1 MKMATTGIWKI
12 EKRLDHVLDYV
23 MNVDKTQKKGAYQ
36 ELHNFEEYDVLDYI
50 TEESC
55 YVSAINCTPDTAFQ
69 DMMFTKKQY
78 DKTDKILGFH
88 AFQSFKGHEVSPDKA
103 HLIGLKLAEEMWG
116 DRFEVIVTT
125 HINGPNIHNHFVIN
139 SVSFKD
145 GKKYYDNRENT
156 ALFRH
161 LSDNLC
167 REYGLSVLEEKRCK
181 KSGINYNNYYKK
193 YIGQSN
199 YHTLAKEDLD
209 RAIAMAY
216 SYQDFENI
224 MIKMGYELKTRYG
237 KLSIRRNPYKR
248 NIRIER
254 AFGDDYSIDMI
265 VQRIETTTSPRV
277 PFIETYNPNNK
288 KSKFFEEQKKQ
299 KAHGLYG
306 LYKYYCYLLKVYPKQ
321 YPNTRMT
328 PALRLEVQKMNEISE
343 QTRLLVSNKIKT
355 YEQFL
360 FYKDSLNHDI
370 CELIGKKHNLWI
382 KYKRTNDKESK
393 QIIRNEI
400 DSITQRLVPIKKN
413 ARLCNS
419 IDKRLEIVKE
429 NIKEFEIEREKEEK
443 KQLIERA
450 TV

>member
-1 MKMATTGIWKI
+1 MMATTGIWKI
-12 EKRLDHVLDYV
+12 EKRLDHVIDYV
-23 MNVDKTQKKGAYQ
+23 MNIEKTQKLGNYKDI
-36 ELHNFEEYDVLDYI
+36 HNFDEYDGLDYN

-55 YVSAINCTPDTAFQ
+55 YVSGINCIAETAYQ
-69 DMMFTKKQY
+69 EMMFTKKQY
-78 DKTDKILGFH
+78 NKTDKILGFH
-88 AFQSFKGHEVSPDKA
+88 AFQSFKGHEVTADKA

-125 HINGPNIHNHFVIN
+125 HVNGPNIHNHFVIN

-145 GKKYYDNRENT
+145 GKKYYDNRENK

-161 LSDNLC
+161 LSDDLC
-167 REYGLSVLEEKRCK
+167 MEYGLSVLEEKKCK
-181 KSGINYNNYYKK
+181 RSGINYDNYYKK

-224 MIKMGYELKTRYG
+224 MIKMGYELQTRYG
-237 KLSIRRNPYKR
+237 KLSIKRRPYKR

-254 AFGDDYSIDMI
+254 AFGNNYSINMI
-265 VQRIETTTSPRV
+265 EQRIENTTAPRV
-277 PFIETYNPNNK
+277 PFLEAYNPNNK
-288 KSKFFEEQKKQ
+288 SYKPFEEQKKQ

-306 LYKYYCYLLKVYPKQ
+306 LYKYYCYLLKIYPHQ
-321 YPNTRMT
+321 YPHTRMT
-328 PALRLEVQKMNEISE
+328 PALRLEIQKMNEISE

-360 FYKDSLNHDI
+360 FYKDSVEHDVS
-370 CELIGKKHNLWI
+370 ELISKKHNLWM
-382 KYKRTNDKESK
+382 KYKRTNDKDSK

-400 DSITQRLVPIKKN
+400 DKITQKLVPIKKN
-413 ARLCNS
+413 ARLCND
-419 IDKRLEIVKE
+419 IEKRLSIVKE
-429 NIKEFEIEREKEEK
+429 NIKEFETEREKEEK
-443 KQLIERA
+443 KQLIEKS
-450 TV
+450 